1 MKAQTEPAAEAGN
14 GIVVYRASRLEALLE
29 PLEQLLRAFPPD
41 QVLAPQTVIAAH
53 PGMRHWLFGALAR
66 RRPAG
71 IVANLRVV
79 LASTWLDELA
89 QSLLGSHAVALQPY
103 RREHLRWRIHE
114 ALPLLDAD
122 EVRAYLGGED
132 APRRRLQLAD
142 RLAGLYTQYMVYRP
156 DWLLAWQQGKPA
168 GPKNFQGALWRSL
181 RAGIALPHRGER
193 LHDLVAQIHRQGAT
207 SAAVEP
213 LHLFGH
219 SHLAPA
225 ELHVLRALARQR
237 PVILYVPDPCREYWG
252 GLRAE
257 RARLRTLAS
266 LPVDGEL
273 QQELLQLDHPLL
285 ASWGRMGQHFV
296 LALNE
301 GEDSIRVDTRH
312 WEDQSDAGM
321 TASLLATLQESVRR
335 LRHDQH
341 LIDPAR
347 LLSAAARQDRSL
359 RIHVCASRLRELEVL
374 RDALL
379 MELQQRADLQPAD
392 IVVMAPDIQAYVA
405 LIPAIFGVPGRPG
418 SVLPYH
424 LADIA
429 VARSHPIY
437 DAFLAI
443 LGLPGA
449 RISAAE
455 LIDLLRLP
463 LLARSLGIAANGVD
477 ALALRLAEA
486 RVAWGLDG
494 AYRARF
500 DVPDIAAHTL
510 AWGMDRMLAG
520 HVLGEDIDVAEQGF
534 DGLWPLSV
542 GGDAESL
549 GALDRL
555 LLEIA
560 ALDRAARLPA
570 RASAWVAR
578 LQLMLDRLFAAG
590 YPDDDEREALL
601 QLRACIQELA
611 SETAAAELD
620 PELDFTVVRD
630 LLGKRLAAV
639 SARQRLLL
647 GGITFCGMVPQR
659 AIPFRMIAVL
669 GLNEGDYPRAPAR
682 DGLDLMQVQ
691 RRLGDRDVR
700 DDDRYLF
707 LETLMSARDALHLS
721 YVGEGAR
728 DARPRNPA
736 APLAELMQFLD
747 LRAGI
752 DPQSATPQARP
763 WLVRHPL
770 QAFDPR
776 NFDGR
781 DPALFSFAG
790 EWLAPDQPGVAVT
803 IERDTARS
811 AQTTASTASAASA
824 EPVAIARLQA
834 FYKDPARSLATQGLQ
849 IRLDALEAGRLSE
862 SEALQPRTEAIDRV
876 GRQLILDALR
886 TSQPIPEQAAASLRL
901 SGILPAGRLALPAY
915 EAERALAQAALQV
928 AHQLPCLSTGL
939 PPRQPIQIDREIAGR
954 RWLGRLG
961 RVHASDQHHIVLDV
975 FPKQR
980 IDALGFRERIP
991 VFIEWALLQLER
1003 LDQSGSVT
1011 LCLVCAP
1018 EPARGR
1024 SKPLIADWGG
1034 VLNGVDS
1041 AIQDARGQGDQVTL
1055 DSIRRD
1061 LQQRL
1066 CALLQIAQD
1075 AADQRLHYFP
1085 QTSWAALEGDADDV
1099 ARVWLGDDAGWR
1111 AGERERAPGYAALLG
1126 RDLEFTEGSV
1136 DLQRLRGIAQRL
1148 RNVIA
1153 MEDLS

>member
-1 MKAQTEPAAEAGN
+1 MKAQTEPVAEAGN

-29 PLEQLLRAFPPD
+29 PLEQLLQAFPPD

-53 PGMRHWLFGALAR
+53 PGMRHWLYGALAR

-114 ALPLLDAD
+114 ALPDVDAD
-122 EVRAYLGGED
+122 EVRAYLAGED

-156 DWLLAWQQGKPA
+156 DWLLAWQQGRTA
-168 GPKNFQGALWRSL
+168 GPKSFQSALWRSL

-193 LHDLVAQIHRQGAT
+193 LNDLVAQIHRQGETNAT
-207 SAAVEP
+207 VEP

-237 PVILYVPDPCREYWG
+237 PVVLYVPDPCREYWG
-252 GLRAE
+252 GLRVE
-257 RARLRTLAS
+257 RARLRALAS

-379 MELQQRADLQPAD
+379 MELQQCHDLQPAD
-392 IVVMAPDIQAYVA
+392 IVVMAPDIQAYLA
-405 LIPAIFGVPGRPG
+405 LIPAIFGIPGRPG

-429 VARSHPIY
+429 VARAHPIY

-463 LLARSLGIAANGVD
+463 LVARSLGIDANGVE

-534 DGLWPLSV
+534 DGLWPLAV

-560 ALDRAARLPA
+560 ALDRASRAPA

-578 LQLMLDRLFAAG
+578 LQLMLDRMFAAG
-590 YPDDDEREALL
+590 YPDDEEREALL

-620 PELDFTVVRD
+620 PELDFSVVRD
-630 LLGKRLAAV
+630 LLAKRLAAV

-647 GGITFCGMVPQR
+647 GGVTFCGMVPQR
-659 AIPFRMIAVL
+659 AIPFRIIAVL

-752 DPQSATPQARP
+752 DPQSDAPQLRP

-770 QAFDPR
+770 QSFDPR

-790 EWLAPDQPGVAVT
+790 EWLAPVEQGAGLA
-803 IERDTARS
+803 IERGAVSPAQGTAR
-811 AQTTASTASAASA
+811 AAVD
-824 EPVAIARLQA
+824 EHVAIARLQA
-834 FYKDPARSLATQGLQ
+834 FYKDPARSLATQGLK
-849 IRLDALEAGRLSE
+849 IRLDALESERLSA

-876 GRQLILDALR
+876 SRQLILDALR
-886 TSQPIPEQAAASLRL
+886 SSQPIPEQAAANLIL

-915 EAERALAQAALQV
+915 EHERILAQAALQ
-928 AHQLPCLSTGL
+928 AARALPCLSAGL
-939 PPRQPIQIDREIAGR
+939 PPRRAIQIDREIAGR
-954 RWLGRLG
+954 RWLGRLA
-961 RVHASDQHHIVLDV
+961 RVYAADQHHLVLDV

-991 VFIEWALLQLER
+991 VFIEWAVLQLQL

-1018 EPARGR
+1018 EPARAR
-1024 SKPLIADWGG
+1024 SKPLIADWPG

-1041 AIQDARGQGDQVTL
+1041 AIQEARSQGDQVTL

-1066 CALLQIAQD
+1066 CALLQIAEG

-1111 AGERERAPGYAALLG
+1111 AGERERAPGYAVLLG
-1126 RDLEFTEGSV
+1126 RDLEFTEGSA
-1136 DLQRLRGIAQRL
+1136 DLQRLRAVAQRL

-1153 MEDLS
+1153 MEALS